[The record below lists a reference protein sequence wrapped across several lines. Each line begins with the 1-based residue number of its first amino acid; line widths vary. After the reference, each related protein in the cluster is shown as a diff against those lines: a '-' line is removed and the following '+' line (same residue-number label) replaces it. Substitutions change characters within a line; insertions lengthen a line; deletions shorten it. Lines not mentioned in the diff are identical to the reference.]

1 MSRYWT
7 DVLEHGTKRGGQHKN
22 HKYIAR
28 AKEGNKYRYFYTQEE
43 IEAYKK
49 AMNNMAKKTMRG
61 DFGNGAER
69 SKKLKE
75 AAKRNDGDA
84 NMNKTVQARVNEMM
98 LGKKKAAKLN
108 KKLGLGSTRIEMISG
123 TEKSKSSKSN
133 SKKSSRGDVNV
144 SGNEAAQRRRYD
156 KGDRNA
162 DTSEG
167 FTGVKSRKG
176 AKGDLNVSRHE
187 GQVGVKSRSKSR
199 VGTAKGDKNVS
210 GHEAQVGRKSNR
222 PKSTWAKPW
231 LTPAHPETARE
242 RTARLQVERN
252 QAANRRRVRKIKKTV
267 KNAVKQYNRVASA
280 RSRGDRNTSQAIDA
294 NSTAAARARLRNRR
308 NSLKRALQKQWGL

>member
-7 DVLEHGTKRGGQHKN
+7 DVLEHGTKRGGQHNN

-28 AKEGNKYRYFYTQEE
+28 VKEGNKYRYFYTQEE

-61 DFGNGAER
+61 DFGNGVER

-75 AAKRNDGDA
+75 AAKRNAGDA
-84 NMNKTVQARVNEMM
+84 EMSKTVQARVNEMM

-123 TEKSKSSKSN
+123 TEKSKSSKSA
-133 SKKSSRGDVNV
+133 SKKSSRGD
-144 SGNEAAQRRRYD
+144 
-156 KGDRNA
+156 
-162 DTSEG
+162 
-167 FTGVKSRKG
+167 
-176 AKGDLNVSRHE
+176 AKGDLNVSHHE
-187 GQVGVKSRSKSR
+187 GQVGVKSKSKSR
-199 VGTAKGDKNVS
+199 VGMAKGDKNVS

-267 KNAVKQYNRVASA
+267 KNAVKQYDRVASA
-280 RSRGDRNTSQAIDA
+280 RSRGDRNASQATDA

-308 NSLKRALQKQWGL
+308 NSLKRALKKQWGL

>member
-7 DVLEHGTKRGGQHKN
+7 DVLEHGTKRGGQHNN

-28 AKEGNKYRYFYTQEE
+28 VKEGNKYRYFYTQEE

-61 DFGNGAER
+61 DFGNGVER

-75 AAKRNDGDA
+75 AAKRNAGDA
-84 NMNKTVQARVNEMM
+84 EMNKTVQARVNEMM

-123 TEKSKSSKSN
+123 TEKSKSSKSS
-133 SKKSSRGDVNV
+133 SKKSSRGDANV
-144 SGNEAAQRRRYD
+144 SGNEAAQHRRYT

-162 DTSEG
+162 DTSDG
-167 FTGVKSRKG
+167 FTGVKSK
-176 AKGDLNVSRHE
+176 
-187 GQVGVKSRSKSR
+187 SKSR
-199 VGTAKGDKNVS
+199 VGMAKGDKNVS

-280 RSRGDRNTSQAIDA
+280 RSRGDQNASQATDA

-308 NSLKRALQKQWGL
+308 NSLKRALKKQWGL

>member
-28 AKEGNKYRYFYTQEE
+28 VKEGTKYRYFYTQEE

-84 NMNKTVQARVNEMM
+84 NMNKTVQARANEMM
-98 LGKKKAAKLN
+98 LGKEKAAKLN

-123 TEKSKSSKSN
+123 TEKSKSSKSA
-133 SKKSSRGDVNV
+133 SKKSSRGDANV
-144 SGNEAAQRRRYD
+144 SGNEASQRRRYA
-156 KGDRNA
+156 KGDRSA
-162 DTSEG
+162 DTSE
-167 FTGVKSRKG
+167 
-176 AKGDLNVSRHE
+176 
-187 GQVGVKSRSKSR
+187 SR

-210 GHEAQVGRKSNR
+210 GHEAQ
-222 PKSTWAKPW
+222 T
-231 LTPAHPETARE
+231 
-242 RTARLQVERN
+242 
-252 QAANRRRVRKIKKTV
+252 VR
-267 KNAVKQYNRVASA
+267 NAVKQYNRVASA